1 MTDPAP
7 LPEVDPVTFEVIK
20 HRLWQI
26 NDEQSIAIR
35 TISSSPIVVEGNDFN
50 VGLFSED
57 GQVTT
62 AGIGSL
68 VHVGTIGDALK
79 SIMRGAGKI
88 RDGDIF
94 LTNDPF
100 LGALHQ
106 NDVVL
111 ASPLFYGGEIVMWV
125 GNVLHHPDV
134 GGIDEGSF
142 CINARNLYQDPPR
155 YFFKLVDEG
164 ELCTRARVHLR
175 HQFPPARHGGARP
188 ARADRR
194 HQRRQAAPHRAAR
207 RARRADRARGDAAV
221 ARSRRTA
228 AARPH
233 PPPAERQLHR
243 RSLDG
248 RRPRRLRAAASRV
261 IVRLTR
267 EGDTLHFDF
276 TGSSPQ
282 VDAAVNCT
290 YHATVAGAAVPIYTF
305 ICQGDIDWND
315 GVKRCLKVTAPAGT
329 VVNASFPAPVSI
341 CTIGFRWLVTV
352 AASQAVAKMLDASE
366 EFRDRVCSSWSV
378 SANCNNLF
386 GVTADGKRV
395 GALLSDHRGG
405 GAAARSFAD
414 GFSHSGQTT
423 SFSASMA
430 NVESQE
436 WKLPLLYLYRQQLP
450 DSGGAGR
457 WRGGLTAAVALTP
470 IGVPEMVLK
479 STNTAGTE
487 QSNAHGIDGGYPGA
501 GSQVRVLRG
510 TEVWARL
517 KAGRVPREDADFR
530 RHVSSICRRR
540 PATCSSAATCWFS
553 SRPAAAASAIRST
566 ASPTRVANDVANG
579 WVSRERARENY
590 GVALERRTE
599 RPTSAGDE
607 VSARRDP
614 RRTQAAPDRG
624 MDERRSLRASR
635 RHEPSR
641 AAGASREN
649 IELAGRW
656 HAALPP
662 LRRAFERRR
671 RTRRREPSAPL
682 SDRQSVDGAAASWRR
697 SELRAAGDVL
707 PRLRD
712 AARRARSAA
721 HRQRSTLAMFG
732 SRKRIG
738 YISPSVLEVVP
749 FDFYRFAPEGVGPGR
764 RHLQHRRLDAR
775 RISTARSAQVKEA
788 AAYLGARRSTSS
800 STAAARWWWRAAR
813 ATKT

>member
-1 MTDPAP
+1 MTLRIDRDVLDHFQEGGAGLAGPHQRRAAEGRREIGMAGVP

-50 VGLFSED
+50 VGLFSDD

-68 VHVGTIGDALK
+68 VHVGTIGDALR
-79 SIMRGAGKI
+79 SIMRGATHI

-111 ASPLFYGGEIVMWV
+111 ASPLFYQGEIVLWV

-155 YFFKLVDEG
+155 YFFKIVDQG
-164 ELCTRARVHLR
+164 ELVPRARAHLR
-175 HQFPPARHGGARP
+175 DQFAPARHGGARP
-188 ARADRR
+188 ARPDRR
-194 HQRRQAAPHRAAR
+194 HQRRQEAARGAAR
-207 RARRADRARGDAAV
+207 RARRADRARGHAPV
-221 ARSRRTA
+221 ARSRRA
-228 AARPH
+228 AVARPH
-233 PPPAERQLHR
+233 PPPARRLVDR

-248 RRPRRLRAAASRV
+248 RRPRRLRAAAPRDRAADARGRHAAF
-261 IVRLTR
+261 RLHR
-267 EGDTLHFDF
+267 LLAAGRRRRQLHL
-276 TGSSPQ
+276 
-282 VDAAVNCT
+282 
-290 YHATVAGAAVPIYTF
+290 HATVAGAAVPIYTF

-352 AASQAVAKMLDASE
+352 AASQAVAKMLDASAD
-366 EFRDRVCSSWSV
+366 FRDRVCSSWSV

-436 WKLPLLYLYRQQLP
+436 WKLPLLYLYRRQLP

-457 WRGGLTAAVALTP
+457 WRGGLTAAAALTP

-510 TEVWARL
+510 TDVWKEA
-517 KAGRVPREDADFR
+517 
-530 RHVSSICRRR
+530 RRR
-540 PATCSSAATCWFS
+540 PRFRARTPDFGGKVEHLPSKASDMLKTRRRAGVLRARRRRLRRSA
-553 SRPAAAASAIRST
+553 RPRARAGRERRRQRLGQPRARARDVWRRAERMTAASTMPRRHAARAASAAR
-566 ASPTRVANDVANG
+566 AS
-579 WVSRERARENY
+579 SARPRH
-590 GVALERRTE
+590 GSATISAAIPRRQRRTM
-599 RPTSAGDE
+599 A
-607 VSARRDP
+607 
-614 RRTQAAPDRG
+614 
-624 MDERRSLRASR
+624 
-635 RHEPSR
+635 
-641 AAGASREN
+641 
-649 IELAGRW
+649 
-656 HAALPP
+656 
-662 LRRAFERRR
+662 
-671 RTRRREPSAPL
+671 RRRE
-682 SDRQSVDGAAASWRR
+682 
-697 SELRAAGDVL
+697 
-707 PRLRD
+707 
-712 AARRARSAA
+712 RRAR
-721 HRQRSTLAMFG
+721 T
-732 SRKRIG
+732 
-738 YISPSVLEVVP
+738 
-749 FDFYRFAPEGVGPGR
+749 D
-764 RHLQHRRLDAR
+764 
-775 RISTARSAQVKEA
+775 
-788 AAYLGARRSTSS
+788 GA
-800 STAAARWWWRAAR
+800 STAAAAAKR
-813 ATKT
+813 

>member
-1 MTDPAP
+1 MFTPAAQS

-50 VGLFSED
+50 VGLFSDD

-68 VHVGTIGDALK
+68 VHVGTIGDALR

-111 ASPLFYGGEIVMWV
+111 GSPLFYHGEIVLWV

-155 YFFKLVDEG
+155 YFFKIVDEG
-164 ELCTRARVHLR
+164 DLVPELEHTFVTNSRLPDMVALDLRA
-175 HQFPPARHGGARP
+175 QIGAINAAKRRLVALLDERGAP
-188 ARADRR
+188 LVRAVM
-194 HQRRQAAPHRAAR
+194 Q
-207 RARRADRARGDAAV
+207 
-221 ARSRRTA
+221 
-228 AARPH
+228 
-233 PPPAERQLHR
+233 
-243 RSLDG
+243 RSLDLSESQL
-248 RRPRRLRAAASRV
+248 RDRIRRLPQGSWTGEAWMDGDRV
-261 IVRLTR
+261 GPERLHRVMVRLTR

-352 AASQAVAKMLDASE
+352 AASQAVAKMLDASG
-366 EFRDRVCSSWSV
+366 EFRDRVCPSWSV

-436 WKLPLLYLYRQQLP
+436 WKLPLLYLYRKQLP

-457 WRGGLTAAVALTP
+457 WRGGLTAAAALTP

-510 TEVWARL
+510 TDVWKHLATGL
-517 KAGRVPREDADFR
+517 VPQEDADFGGAIE
-530 RHVSSICRRR
+530 HLPSK
-540 PATCSSAATCWFS
+540 
-553 SRPAAAASAIRST
+553 ASDVLKSGDVLVFFAPGGGGFGDPLDRE
-566 ASPTRVANDVANG
+566 PERVADDVANG
-579 WVSRERARENY
+579 WVSRERARETY
-590 GVALERRTE
+590 GVALAHDGHADETSTDGLRKEIRGARKQRPIAPWITDDQCLHPQDSRDEPWRVGENVELTPGGSGALGCRRCGETLSGPQGRAAIAQ
-599 RPTSAGDE
+599 RPLRVAGPWMALRHGGDAPHFVLEE
-607 VSARRDP
+607 VSCASCATLMSVREIRRND
-614 RRTQAAPDRG
+614 G
-624 MDERRSLRASR
+624 
-635 RHEPSR
+635 
-641 AAGASREN
+641 
-649 IELAGRW
+649 
-656 HAALPP
+656 
-662 LRRAFERRR
+662 
-671 RTRRREPSAPL
+671 SA
-682 SDRQSVDGAAASWRR
+682 
-697 SELRAAGDVL
+697 
-707 PRLRD
+707 
-712 AARRARSAA
+712 
-721 HRQRSTLAMFG
+721 
-732 SRKRIG
+732 
-738 YISPSVLEVVP
+738 
-749 FDFYRFAPEGVGPGR
+749 
-764 RHLQHRRLDAR
+764 
-775 RISTARSAQVKEA
+775 
-788 AAYLGARRSTSS
+788 
-800 STAAARWWWRAAR
+800 
-813 ATKT
+813 

>member
-1 MTDPAP
+1 MSEET
-7 LPEVDPVTFEVIK
+7 LPDVDPITFEVIK

-50 VGLFSED
+50 VGLFSDD

-68 VHVGTIGDALK
+68 VHVGTIGDALR
-79 SIMRGAGKI
+79 SIMRGATHI

-111 ASPLFYGGEIVMWV
+111 ASPLFHGGEIVLWV

-155 YFFKLVDEG
+155 YFFKIVDQG
-164 ELCTRARVHLR
+164 ELIRELEHTFVTNSRLPDMVALDLRAQIGAINAAKTRLVALLDER
-175 HQFPPARHGGARP
+175 GAP
-188 ARADRR
+188 TVRA
-194 HQRRQAAPHRAAR
+194 
-207 RARRADRARGDAAV
+207 V
-221 ARSRRTA
+221 M
-228 AARPH
+228 
-233 PPPAERQLHR
+233 R
-243 RSLDG
+243 RSLDLAEHQL
-248 RRPRRLRAAASRV
+248 RDRIRRLPEGSWTGEAWMDGDRV
-261 IVRLTR
+261 GSERLHRVVVRLTR

-290 YHATVAGAAVPIYTF
+290 LHATVAGAAVPIYTF

-315 GVKRCLKVTAPAGT
+315 GVKRCLKVTAPEGT

-352 AASQAVAKMLDASE
+352 AASQAVAKMLDASAD
-366 EFRDRVCSSWSV
+366 FRDRVCPSWSV

-386 GVTADGKRV
+386 GVTASGKRV

-436 WKLPLLYLYRQQLP
+436 WKLPLLYLYRRQLP

-457 WRGGLTAAVALTP
+457 WRGGLTAAAALTP

-510 TEVWARL
+510 TDVWDKL
-517 KAGRVPREDADFR
+517 KAGRIPREDDDFGGR
-530 RHVSSICRRR
+530 VEHLPSK
-540 PATCSSAATCWFS
+540 
-553 SRPAAAASAIRST
+553 ASDALKTGDVLVFFAPGGGGFGDPLDRE
-566 ASPTRVANDVANG
+566 PERVAGDVANG
-579 WVSRERARENY
+579 WVSCEQAREMY
-590 GVALERRTE
+590 GVALRDDGTVDAAATTDLRERVRGVRKQ
-599 RPTSAGDE
+599 RPTASWASDDQCRYPEEAGGKPWRIGENAELD
-607 VSARRDP
+607 AGGTIYCRRC
-614 RRTQAAPDRG
+614 G
-624 MDERRSLRASR
+624 
-635 RHEPSR
+635 EPLS
-641 AAGASREN
+641 GPH
-649 IELAGRW
+649 GRV
-656 HAALPP
+656 AIAQRP
-662 LRRAFERRR
+662 LRTAGPWMALRHGGDGPNFAIEEISCPSCATLISVREVRRGER
-671 RTRRREPSAPL
+671 E
-682 SDRQSVDGAAASWRR
+682 DG
-697 SELRAAGDVL
+697 
-707 PRLRD
+707 
-712 AARRARSAA
+712 
-721 HRQRSTLAMFG
+721 
-732 SRKRIG
+732 
-738 YISPSVLEVVP
+738 
-749 FDFYRFAPEGVGPGR
+749 
-764 RHLQHRRLDAR
+764 
-775 RISTARSAQVKEA
+775 
-788 AAYLGARRSTSS
+788 
-800 STAAARWWWRAAR
+800 
-813 ATKT
+813 

>member
-1 MTDPAP
+1 MTAPPP
-7 LPEVDPVTFEVIK
+7 LPDVDPITFEVIK

-68 VHVGTIGDALK
+68 VHVGTIGDALR
-79 SIMRGAGKI
+79 SIMRGATRI

-111 ASPLFYGGEIVMWV
+111 ASPLFYAGEIVLWV

-155 YFFKLVDEG
+155 YFFKIVDQGEMVRELEHTFVTNSRLPDMVALDLRAQIGAINAAKRRLVALLDERG
-164 ELCTRARVHLR
+164 APLVRAVM
-175 HQFPPARHGGARP
+175 
-188 ARADRR
+188 RR
-194 HQRRQAAPHRAAR
+194 SL
-207 RARRADRARGDAAV
+207 DL
-221 ARSRRTA
+221 
-228 AARPH
+228 
-233 PPPAERQLHR
+233 AERQLR
-243 RSLDG
+243 DRI
-248 RRPRRLRAAASRV
+248 RRLPEGSWSGQAWMDGDRVGSDRLHRV

-267 EGDTLHFDF
+267 EGETLHFDF

-290 YHATVAGAAVPIYTF
+290 YHGTVAGAAVPIYTF
-305 ICQGDIDWND
+305 LCQGDIDWND
-315 GVKRCLKVTAPAGT
+315 GVKRCIKVTAPEGT

-341 CTIGFRWLVTV
+341 CTIGFRWLATV
-352 AASQAVAKMLDASE
+352 AASQAVAKMLDASA

-386 GVTADGKRV
+386 GVAADGKRV

-436 WKLPLLYLYRQQLP
+436 WKLPLLYLYRRQLP
-450 DSGGAGR
+450 DSGGTGR
-457 WRGGLTAAVALTP
+457 WRGGLTAAAALTP
-470 IGVPEMVLK
+470 IGVPEMILK

-487 QSNAHGIDGGYPGA
+487 ASNAHGIDGGYPGA

-510 TEVWARL
+510 TQVWAKLEAGQIPRDDSEFGGTVEHL
-517 KAGRVPREDADFR
+517 PSKASGVLASGDVLVFFAPGGGGFGDPLDRE
-530 RHVSSICRRR
+530 
-540 PATCSSAATCWFS
+540 
-553 SRPAAAASAIRST
+553 
-566 ASPTRVANDVANG
+566 PTRVANDVHNG
-579 WVSRERARENY
+579 WVGAAGARDSY
-590 GVALERRTE
+590 GVALTPDGQVDEAGTQTLRELTRNARKQ
-599 RPTSAGDE
+599 RPTGTWVTDDHCVHPEHS
-607 VSARRDP
+607 RDMAW
-614 RRTQAAPDRG
+614 RVG
-624 MDERRSLRASR
+624 ENVEL
-635 RHEPSR
+635 
-641 AAGASREN
+641 AAGGSGALRCRRCGEMLSG
-649 IELAGRW
+649 AHGR
-656 HAALPP
+656 
-662 LRRAFERRR
+662 
-671 RTRRREPSAPL
+671 
-682 SDRQSVDGAAASWRR
+682 
-697 SELRAAGDVL
+697 
-707 PRLRD
+707 
-712 AARRARSAA
+712 
-721 HRQRSTLAMFG
+721 
-732 SRKRIG
+732 I
-738 YISPSVLEVVP
+738 
-749 FDFYRFAPEGVGPGR
+749 
-764 RHLQHRRLDAR
+764 
-775 RISTARSAQVKEA
+775 A
-788 AAYLGARRSTSS
+788 AAYRPLKAAGPWMALRYDGDAPNFVLEEISCPSCATLLSVREVLRS
-800 STAAARWWWRAAR
+800 
-813 ATKT
+813 KK

>member
-1 MTDPAP
+1 LSEPVP
-7 LPEVDPVTFEVIK
+7 PPEVDPITFEVIK

-57 GQVTT
+57 GQVVT

-68 VHVGTIGDALK
+68 VHVGTIGTALR
-79 SIMRGAGKI
+79 SIMSRATRI

-106 NDVVL
+106 SDVVL
-111 ASPLFYGGEIVMWV
+111 ASPLYHRGEVVLWV

-155 YFFKLVDEG
+155 YFFKIVDQG
-164 ELCTRARVHLR
+164 EMVRELEYTFVTNSRLPDMVALDLRA
-175 HQFPPARHGGARP
+175 QIGAINAAKQRLTVLIDERGAP
-188 ARADRR
+188 IIRAVMRR
-194 HQRRQAAPHRAAR
+194 SL
-207 RARRADRARGDAAV
+207 DL
-221 ARSRRTA
+221 
-228 AARPH
+228 
-233 PPPAERQLHR
+233 AERQLR
-243 RSLDG
+243 DRI
-248 RRPRRLRAAASRV
+248 RRLPEGSWTGEAWMDGDRVGSERLHRV

-267 EGDTLHFDF
+267 EDEVLHFDF

-290 YHATVAGAAVPIYTF
+290 YHGTVAGAAVPIYTF
-305 ICQGDIDWND
+305 LCQGDIDWND
-315 GVKRCLKVTAPAGT
+315 GVKRCIKVTAPEGT

-352 AASQAVAKMLDASE
+352 AASQAVAKMLDASA

-436 WKLPLLYLYRQQLP
+436 WKLPIVYLYRRQLP
-450 DSGGAGR
+450 DTGGAGR

-470 IGVPEMVLK
+470 LGVPEMILK
-479 STNTAGTE
+479 STNTAGT
-487 QSNAHGIDGGYPGA
+487 QASNAHGIDGGYPGA

-510 TEVWARL
+510 TDVWEKLA
-517 KAGRVPREDADFR
+517 AGRIPREDGDFGGTVEHLASKASGVLAAGDVLVFFAPGGGGFGDPLDR
-530 RHVSSICRRR
+530 E
-540 PATCSSAATCWFS
+540 PA
-553 SRPAAAASAIRST
+553 
-566 ASPTRVANDVANG
+566 RVANDVRNG
-579 WVSRERARENY
+579 WVSIACARSSY
-590 GVALERRTE
+590 GVAL
-599 RPTSAGDE
+599 
-607 VSARRDP
+607 
-614 RRTQAAPDRG
+614 
-624 MDERRSLRASR
+624 
-635 RHEPSR
+635 
-641 AAGASREN
+641 AAGGQVDDTATQELRDSIRGARKQRKTTAWPTEDRCVRPRHSPDAAWRIGEN
-649 IELAGRW
+649 VELAPGESDALRCRRCGEMLSGAKGRI
-656 HAALPP
+656 ALAHRP
-662 LRRAFERRR
+662 LK
-671 RTRRREPSAPL
+671 
-682 SDRQSVDGAAASWRR
+682 
-697 SELRAAGDVL
+697 AAG
-707 PRLRD
+707 PWMALRHNGD
-712 AARRARSAA
+712 APN
-721 HRQRSTLAMFG
+721 F
-732 SRKRIG
+732 
-738 YISPSVLEVVP
+738 VLEEISCPSCATLLSVREVLRSQP
-749 FDFYRFAPEGVGPGR
+749 SSPPRSPE
-764 RHLQHRRLDAR
+764 
-775 RISTARSAQVKEA
+775 I
-788 AAYLGARRSTSS
+788 
-800 STAAARWWWRAAR
+800 
-813 ATKT
+813 